1 MTTERD
7 KFLTEA
13 MGECWHEKVHG
24 NTGPLIWSKC
34 SCGANLVC
42 RDCNPNFSTW
52 TSFGKLWEWAIDQ
65 EWWNKFEF
73 SEYAGHNRNDE
84 FGATLKDILQGLIN
98 PDRFATAVCE
108 FLKDK

>member
-1 MTTERD
+1 MNTERD
-7 KFLTEA
+7 KFLTKA
-13 MGECWHEKVHG
+13 MGECFHQYIGWH
-24 NTGPLIWSKC
+24 C
-34 SCGANLVC
+34 RYCGQDAPEPPESEQ
-42 RDCNPNFSTW
+42 NPDFSTW

-98 PDRFATAVCE
+98 PDRFATAVYE
-108 FLKDK
+108 FLKEK